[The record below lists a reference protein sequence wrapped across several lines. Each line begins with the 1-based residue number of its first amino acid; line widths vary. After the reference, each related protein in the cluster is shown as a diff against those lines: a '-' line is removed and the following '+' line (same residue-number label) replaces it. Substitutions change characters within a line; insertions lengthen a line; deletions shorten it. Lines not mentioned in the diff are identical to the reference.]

1 MNADMRSDFLTDKLL
16 KALAYDNEI
25 RVYVLN
31 ATEMVAEAQRRHDS
45 WSTATAALGRAM
57 LGTTLLGATL
67 KGNDK
72 ITVRINGDGPVGYLI
87 VDSNGKGETKGYIH
101 NPHVSLPLNAK
112 GKLDVRGAVGTE
124 GMLTV
129 SKDLGMKKPFVGQ
142 VPLISGELG
151 EDFTYYMA
159 NSEQVPSA
167 VGVSVLVNPD
177 ETVKA
182 AGGFMIQVLPGA
194 KEETIKKIETVIEEL
209 PLVSKLME
217 NGENPEQILERL
229 VGAENYQLLETMP
242 VTFECDCSKER
253 FGDAIVSLGVDEIQ
267 SMIDEDHGAEA
278 VCHFCRRKYHYSES
292 DLESLKEEAASI

>member
-1 MNADMRSDFLTDKLL
+1 MKDKLI
-16 KALAYDNEI
+16 KALAYENEI
-25 RVYVLN
+25 RVYVVD

-45 WSTATAALGRAM
+45 WATATAALGRAM
-57 LGTTLLGATL
+57 IGTTLLGATL

-72 ITVRINGDGPVGYLI
+72 ITVRIEGDGPIGYI
-87 VDSNGKGETKGYIH
+87 VVDGNGRGETKGYIH
-101 NPHVSLPLNAK
+101 NPQVNLPLNDN
-112 GKLDVRGAVGTE
+112 GKLDVKGAVGTE

-142 VPLISGELG
+142 VPLVSGELG

-194 KEETIKKIETVIEEL
+194 KEETINKIESIIAEL

-217 NGENPEQILERL
+217 NGETPEEILERL
-229 VGAENYQLLETMP
+229 VGSKDYNVLETTP
-242 VTFECDCSKER
+242 VEFKCDCSKER
-253 FGDAIVSLGVDEIQ
+253 FGDAIISLGVDEIEN
-267 SMIDEDHGAEA
+267 MIDEDHGAEA
-278 VCHFCRRKYHYSES
+278 VCHFCRTKFQYSEN
-292 DLESLKEEAASI
+292 DLEVLKTEAANQ